1 MPPTNSLVAVVL
13 AAGKGKRLKSAVP
26 KVLHP
31 LCGRPALWWV
41 LQDVRAARPSKI
53 VIVVHHGADE
63 VREAVRIVG
72 GRPRA
77 RVRGAGRGARDRSRG
92 PRGREGGRSRVRGA
106 DRERGLR
113 PRRARGR
120 PHADPRP
127 PADQGRRHDD
137 HHRGGASRQL
147 LAHRPRR
154 RPARLDRRGERRA
167 GLDAFDPRG
176 GDQLDRLPSR
186 GPVPRA
192 PARRPRELAGRAL
205 PERRLPDPDREGRTR
220 VGPAGRHRR
229 GDGDQ
234 LARRPGKDR
243 ARPARTDQ
251 RAASGERRDPRGSRD
266 DLHRR
271 GRPDR
276 PRHRDPPDDVP
287 VGRDADRE
295 GLRDRTGDAG
305 RRHLGRRGR
314 GPSSSRS

>member
-1 MPPTNSLVAVVL
+1 MGVVPEPVFVEQGEALGTGHAVL
-13 AAGKGKRLKSAVP
+13 AAE
-26 KVLHP
+26 KV
-31 LCGRPALWWV
+31 
-41 LQDVRAARPSKI
+41 D
-53 VIVVHHGADE
+53 
-63 VREAVRIVG
+63 
-72 GRPRA
+72 
-77 RVRGAGRGARDRSRG
+77 
-92 PRGREGGRSRVRGA
+92 RSRVRGA

-113 PRRARGR
+113 PGRARGR
-120 PHADPRP
+120 PHADPSP

-167 GLDAFDPRG
+167 GVDAFDPRG

-192 PARRPRELAGRAL
+192 PARGPRELAGRAL

-234 LARRPGKDR
+234 LARRPGQDR
-243 ARPARTDQ
+243 ARPPRADQ
-251 RAASGERRDPRGSRD
+251 RAASRERRDPRGSRD

-287 VGRDADRE
+287 VGRDPDRE
-295 GLRDRTGDAG
+295 GAARSDRRRGSSTRRWPRAVRPVLGRELLADRGPGAG
-305 RRHLGRRGR
+305 RPLRARASGDQARVRTRRSA
-314 GPSSSRS
+314 PSSRSRRPRSARAGRCRT